1 MLPEL
6 PPKISKMV
14 VMILRKFGN
23 MDVFED
29 QNLHHPHKRKE
40 KKRKLNA
47 SITFSLQVKDQFE
60 SMTQLSDPQL
70 ELLGLG

>member
-6 PPKISKMV
+6 PPKMSKMV

-40 KKRKLNA
+40 KFNA
-47 SITFSLQVKDQFE
+47 SITYSLQVRDQFE

>member
-6 PPKISKMV
+6 PPKMSRMV

-29 QNLHHPHKRKE
+29 QNLHHPHKRQE
-40 KKRKLNA
+40 KLNA
-47 SITFSLQVKDQFE
+47 SITYSLQVR
-60 SMTQLSDPQL
+60 SI
-70 ELLGLG
+70 

>member
-40 KKRKLNA
+40 KKRLNS
-47 SITFSLQVKDQFE
+47 SIPYSLQFREQFE